1 MPVLPRHA
9 LVGGRHAAFAPGG
22 RHRAGRLREL
32 LVAGLVD
39 SFGLSLGWTLFT
51 LLAVL
56 TGGLGDAALY
66 NAAMLVGVVLSAPV
80 TTWLARRWPG
90 RVLVRTAAVVEA
102 GLRLATL
109 VGLVMGGPPALIA
122 LGVLVMYTVAWI
134 GYAGMRAEVAA
145 VDGRDRAMTGYA
157 LSIAA
162 VEAGGAGLAALLPF
176 GGSGIPSGPILT
188 AVIIAYTACL
198 LPTFA
203 SATRARVPSASSVSS
218 VVFSKPP
225 LRLYAAGGLVMFLGS
240 GPTLLSVALATEL
253 HGRTAVAG
261 AALAFSVGAL
271 VSPVAVD
278 LVTRLRLPPMVAWPL
293 WAAGMVAGWVL
304 APAHVAGLFLAQF
317 LSGLSLTAFE
327 GVMDARVASRAEPG
341 TVTTALAWSAA
352 TRALGS
358 ALAVRTVPLVVAASA
373 ISATAGLTAGAL
385 MLTAGLAAG
394 LAVASRAR
402 ANGVAPVSGVPG
414 AGGAQGAPGAPG
426 IAGAAGV
433 AAAPGIATTPKRA
446 DEPRPLCPA

>member
-9 LVGGRHAAFAPGG
+9 GFVEGPTGRHTAAPGG

-39 SFGLSLGWTLFT
+39 SFGLALGWTLFT
-51 LLAVL
+51 LVAVQV
-56 TGGLGDAALY
+56 GGLADAALY
-66 NAAMLVGVVLSAPV
+66 NAAMLIGLVLSAPV
-80 TTWLARRWPG
+80 TTWIANRWPG
-90 RVLVRTAAVVEA
+90 RLLVRSAAAVEA
-102 GLRLATL
+102 LLR
-109 VGLVMGGPPALIA
+109 VGTMVALLLGWAAPLIA
-122 LGVLVMYTVAWI
+122 AGVMVMYLVAWV

-162 VEAGGAGLAALLPF
+162 VEAGGVGLAALLPF
-176 GGSGIPSGPILT
+176 GHGGLPSD
-188 AVIIAYTACL
+188 AVVTVVTVAYAACL
-198 LPTFA
+198 LPTFV
-203 SATRARVPSASSVSS
+203 SATRARVPSARAVTATARPRSGTL
-218 VVFSKPP
+218 PWRM
-225 LRLYAAGGLVMFLGS
+225 LTYGGLVMILGS

-278 LVTRLRLPPMVAWPL
+278 LVTRLRLSPPVAWPL

-304 APAHVAGLFLAQF
+304 APSHVAGLFVAQF

-327 GVMDARVASRAEPG
+327 GVMDARVAGRAGPG

-358 ALAVRTVPLVVAASA
+358 ALAVRTMPLVVAAAAVSA
-373 ISATAGLTAGAL
+373 
-385 MLTAGLAAG
+385 
-394 LAVASRAR
+394 
-402 ANGVAPVSGVPG
+402 
-414 AGGAQGAPGAPG
+414 
-426 IAGAAGV
+426 AAGV
-433 AAAPGIATTPKRA
+433 AAGALVATAGAAAALAVVAARSGRLA
-446 DEPRPLCPA
+446 DLP

>member
-9 LVGGRHAAFAPGG
+9 LAVGPAGRHAAAAPGG

-56 TGGLGDAALY
+56 VGGLADAALY

-80 TTWLARRWPG
+80 TTWLANRWPG
-90 RVLVRTAAVVEA
+90 RLLVRTAAGVEA
-102 GLRLATL
+102 LLRVATL
-109 VGLVMGGPPALIA
+109 LGLVLGWPSPVIA
-122 LGVLVMYTVAWI
+122 AGVLVMYTVAWV

-157 LSIAA
+157 LCIAA
-162 VEAGGAGLAALLPF
+162 VEAGGVGLAALLPF
-176 GGSGIPSGPILT
+176 GGSGMPSTPMLT
-188 AVIIAYTACL
+188 AVAVAYTACL
-198 LPTFA
+198 IPTFV
-203 SATRARVPSASSVSS
+203 SATRARVPSART
-218 VVFSKPP
+218 VVATPLVGKLP
-225 LRLYAAGGLVMFLGS
+225 LRMFLGGGLVMLLGS
-240 GPTLLSVALATEL
+240 GPTLLSVALAAEL

-271 VSPVAVD
+271 ASPVAVD
-278 LVTRLRLPPMVAWPL
+278 LVTRLRLPPPVAWPL
-293 WAAGMVAGWVL
+293 WAVGMVIGWVL
-304 APAHVAGLFLAQF
+304 APAHVAGLLVAQF

-358 ALAVRTVPLVVAASA
+358 ALAVRA
-373 ISATAGLTAGAL
+373 IPMMAGA
-385 MLTAGLAAG
+385 AA
-394 LAVASRAR
+394 V
-402 ANGVAPVSGVPG
+402 G
-414 AGGAQGAPGAPG
+414 A
-426 IAGAAGV
+426 AAGV
-433 AAAPGIATTPKRA
+433 AAGVLVLAAGCGAALVMTTRSRSLA
-446 DEPRPLCPA
+446 

>member
-9 LVGGRHAAFAPGG
+9 GFTDRPAGRHAASAPGG

-32 LVAGLVD
+32 MVAALVD

-66 NAAMLVGVVLSAPV
+66 NAAMLGGVVLSAPV
-80 TTWLARRWPG
+80 TTWLAHRWPG
-90 RVLVRTAAVVEA
+90 RLLVRSASAVEA
-102 GLRLATL
+102 VLRLATML
-109 VGLVMGGPPALIA
+109 GLVLGGPSPLIA
-122 LGVLVMYTVAWI
+122 VGVLAMYTVAWV

-176 GGSGIPSGPILT
+176 GGSGRPSGPILT
-188 AVIIAYTACL
+188 AVIVAYVACL

-203 SATRARVPSASSVSS
+203 SATRARVPSART
-218 VVFSKPP
+218 VVTTARPSIEKLAKLP
-225 LRLYAAGGLVMFLGS
+225 LRLFAFGGVVMLLGS
-240 GPTLLSVALATEL
+240 GPTLLSVALATEM
-253 HGRTAVAG
+253 HGRAAVAG

-278 LVTRLRLPPMVAWPL
+278 VVTRRRARPAVAWPL
-293 WAAGMVAGWVL
+293 WGAGMVVGWVV
-304 APAHVAGLFLAQF
+304 APAHLAGLFVAQF

-327 GVMDARVASRAEPG
+327 GAMDARVASRAEPG

-352 TRALGS
+352 TRAMGS
-358 ALAVRTVPLVVAASA
+358 AVAVRTVPLIVAASA
-373 ISATAGLTAGAL
+373 ISATAGVTAGVL
-385 MLTAGLAAG
+385 VLT
-394 LAVASRAR
+394 
-402 ANGVAPVSGVPG
+402 
-414 AGGAQGAPGAPG
+414 
-426 IAGAAGV
+426 AGV
-433 AAAPGIATTPKRA
+433 AAALAGVGRA
-446 DEPRPLCPA
+446 RRFAPVP

>member
-1 MPVLPRHA
+1 MPVLPRHTLA
-9 LVGGRHAAFAPGG
+9 VGSAGRHAAAAPGG

-56 TGGLGDAALY
+56 VGGLADAALY
-66 NAAMLVGVVLSAPV
+66 NAAMLVGVVLSAPI
-80 TTWLARRWPG
+80 TTWLANRWPG
-90 RVLVRTAAVVEA
+90 RLLVRTAAGVEA
-102 GLRLATL
+102 LLRVATL
-109 VGLVMGGPPALIA
+109 VGLVLGWPSPVIA
-122 LGVLVMYTVAWI
+122 AGVLVMYTVAWV

-162 VEAGGAGLAALLPF
+162 VEAGGTGLAALLPF
-176 GGSGIPSGPILT
+176 GGSGLPSTPMLT
-188 AVIIAYTACL
+188 AVAIAYTACL
-198 LPTFA
+198 IPTFV
-203 SATRARVPSASSVSS
+203 SATRARVPSARA
-218 VVFSKPP
+218 VVATPLVGKLP
-225 LRLYAAGGLVMFLGS
+225 LRMFLGGGLVTLLGS
-240 GPTLLSVALATEL
+240 GPTLLSVALAAEL

-271 VSPVAVD
+271 ASPVAVD
-278 LVTRLRLPPMVAWPL
+278 LVTRLRLPPPVAWPL
-293 WAAGMVAGWVL
+293 WAVGMVIGWVL
-304 APAHVAGLFLAQF
+304 APAHVAGLLVAQF

-358 ALAVRTVPLVVAASA
+358 ALAVRA
-373 ISATAGLTAGAL
+373 IPMMAGA
-385 MLTAGLAAG
+385 AA
-394 LAVASRAR
+394 V
-402 ANGVAPVSGVPG
+402 G
-414 AGGAQGAPGAPG
+414 A
-426 IAGAAGV
+426 AAGV
-433 AAAPGIATTPKRA
+433 AAGVLVLAAGCGAALVMAARSRSLA
-446 DEPRPLCPA
+446 

>member
-1 MPVLPRHA
+1 MPVLPRHTLA
-9 LVGGRHAAFAPGG
+9 GRSAGRHTAGAPGG

-51 LLAVL
+51 LLAVMV
-56 TGGLGDAALY
+56 GGLADAALY

-80 TTWLARRWPG
+80 TTWLANRWPG
-90 RVLVRTAAVVEA
+90 RLLVRTAAGVEA
-102 GLRLATL
+102 VLRLATL
-109 VGLVMGGPPALIA
+109 AGLVLGWPAPLVA
-122 LGVLVMYTVAWI
+122 AGVLVMYTIAWV

-162 VEAGGAGLAALLPF
+162 VEAGGTGVAALLPF
-176 GGSGIPSGPILT
+176 GGAAGLPSTPVLI
-188 AVIIAYTACL
+188 AVAIVYTACL
-198 LPTFA
+198 IPTFV
-203 SATRARVPSASSVSS
+203 SATRARVPSART
-218 VVFSKPP
+218 VVATPRPVVLSKLP
-225 LRLYAAGGLVMFLGS
+225 LRMFAAGGLVMLLGS

-253 HGRTAVAG
+253 HGRAAVAG

-278 LVTRLRLPPMVAWPL
+278 LVTRLRLPPPVAWPL
-293 WAAGMVAGWVL
+293 WAAGMVIGWML
-304 APAHVAGLFLAQF
+304 APAHVAGLLVAQF

-358 ALAVRTVPLVVAASA
+358 ALAVRA
-373 ISATAGLTAGAL
+373 IPMVAGA
-385 MLTAGLAAG
+385 AAVGAAAG
-394 LAVASRAR
+394 AAA
-402 ANGVAPVSGVPG
+402 GVLVLM
-414 AGGAQGAPGAPG
+414 
-426 IAGAAGV
+426 AGV
-433 AAAPGIATTPKRA
+433 AAGLMMAVRSRRLA
-446 DEPRPLCPA
+446 

>member
-9 LVGGRHAAFAPGG
+9 GFTDRAAGRHAASAPGG

-39 SFGLSLGWTLFT
+39 SFGLALGWTLFT
-51 LLAVL
+51 LLAVQV
-56 TGGLGDAALY
+56 GGLADAALY
-66 NAAMLVGVVLSAPV
+66 NAAMLIGLVLSAPV
-80 TTWLARRWPG
+80 TTWLANRWPG
-90 RVLVRTAAVVEA
+90 RLLVRGAALLEA
-102 GLRLATL
+102 LLR
-109 VGLVMGGPPALIA
+109 VGTMVALLLGWAAPLIA
-122 LGVLVMYTVAWI
+122 AGVMVMYLVAWV

-176 GGSGIPSGPILT
+176 GHSGLPSGPVLA
-188 AVIIAYTACL
+188 AVVVAYAACL
-198 LPTFA
+198 LPTFV
-203 SATRARVPSASSVSS
+203 SATRARVPSATRARVKPHTGAARPGAAHTGGRD
-218 VVFSKPP
+218 VVPRPGLGTLPWGLLS
-225 LRLYAAGGLVMFLGS
+225 YGGLVMMLGS

-278 LVTRLRLPPMVAWPL
+278 VVTRLRLSPAVAWPL
-293 WAAGMVAGWVL
+293 WAAGMVVGWVL
-304 APAHVAGLFLAQF
+304 APFHVVGLLVAQV

-327 GVMDARVASRAEPG
+327 GVMDARVAGRAEPG

-358 ALAVRTVPLVVAASA
+358 ALTVRMVPLVVASA
-373 ISATAGLTAGAL
+373 AVSAAAGMAAGMLVLMAGA
-385 MLTAGLAAG
+385 AAG
-394 LAVASRAR
+394 LAVAARAR
-402 ANGVAPVSGVPG
+402 RLVDVP
-414 AGGAQGAPGAPG
+414 
-426 IAGAAGV
+426 
-433 AAAPGIATTPKRA
+433 
-446 DEPRPLCPA
+446 

>member
-9 LVGGRHAAFAPGG
+9 GFTDRPVGRHAASAPGG

-32 LVAGLVD
+32 MVAGLVD

-56 TGGLGDAALY
+56 VGGLADAATY
-66 NAAMLVGVVLSAPV
+66 NAAMLIGVVLSAPV
-80 TTWLARRWPG
+80 TTWLANRWPG
-90 RVLVRTAAVVEA
+90 RLLVRTAAGVEA
-102 GLRLATL
+102 VLRVGTL
-109 VGLVMGGPPALIA
+109 VGLVLGWPAPLVA
-122 LGVLVMYTVAWI
+122 VGVLAMYTVAWV
-134 GYAGMRAEVAA
+134 GYAGMRAEVAT

-162 VEAGGAGLAALLPF
+162 VEAGGTGLAALLPF
-176 GGSGIPSGPILT
+176 GTSGLPSGPVIA
-188 AVIIAYTACL
+188 AVAIAYTSCL
-198 LPTFA
+198 VPTFV
-203 SATRARVPSASSVSS
+203 SATRARVPSARTIVAAGGRVPSVPTA
-218 VVFSKPP
+218 VATAPRPVGAGRLP
-225 LRLYAAGGLVMFLGS
+225 LRMFAAGGLVMLLGS

-278 LVTRLRLPPMVAWPL
+278 LVTRLRLSPPVAWPL
-293 WAAGMVAGWVL
+293 WAVGMVIGWVL
-304 APAHVAGLFLAQF
+304 APAHVAGLLVAQF

-327 GVMDARVASRAEPG
+327 GVMDARVAGRAEPG

-358 ALAVRTVPLVVAASA
+358 ALAVRA
-373 ISATAGLTAGAL
+373 IPMMAGA
-385 MLTAGLAAG
+385 AA
-394 LAVASRAR
+394 V
-402 ANGVAPVSGVPG
+402 G
-414 AGGAQGAPGAPG
+414 A
-426 IAGAAGV
+426 AAGV
-433 AAAPGIATTPKRA
+433 AAGILVLAAGGAAALVAAARA
-446 DEPRPLCPA
+446 RRLA

>member
-9 LVGGRHAAFAPGG
+9 LAVGSAGRHAAAAPGG

-39 SFGLSLGWTLFT
+39 SFGLSLGWTMFT

-56 TGGLGDAALY
+56 VGGLADAALY

-80 TTWLARRWPG
+80 TTWLANRWPG
-90 RVLVRTAAVVEA
+90 RLLVRAAAGVEA
-102 GLRLATL
+102 LLRIATL
-109 VGLVMGGPPALIA
+109 VGLVLGWPVPLIA
-122 LGVLVMYTVAWI
+122 FGVLVMYTVAWV

-162 VEAGGAGLAALLPF
+162 VEAGGTGLAALLPF
-176 GGSGIPSGPILT
+176 GGSGLPSTPVLT
-188 AVIIAYTACL
+188 VVAIAYTACL
-198 LPTFA
+198 IPTFV
-203 SATRARVPSASSVSS
+203 SATRARVPSACTVAATPL
-218 VVFSKPP
+218 VVGKLP
-225 LRLYAAGGLVMFLGS
+225 LRMFLGGGLVMLLGS

-261 AALAFSVGAL
+261 AALAFSMGAL

-278 LVTRLRLPPMVAWPL
+278 VVTRLRLPPPVAWPL
-293 WAAGMVAGWVL
+293 WAVGMVIGWVL
-304 APAHVAGLFLAQF
+304 APAHVAGLLVAQF

-352 TRALGS
+352 TRSLGS
-358 ALAVRTVPLVVAASA
+358 ALAVRA
-373 ISATAGLTAGAL
+373 IPMMAGA
-385 MLTAGLAAG
+385 AA
-394 LAVASRAR
+394 V
-402 ANGVAPVSGVPG
+402 G
-414 AGGAQGAPGAPG
+414 A
-426 IAGAAGV
+426 AAGV
-433 AAAPGIATTPKRA
+433 AAGVLVLAAGGGAALIMASRSRSLA
-446 DEPRPLCPA
+446 

>member
-9 LVGGRHAAFAPGG
+9 GITDRPAGRHAASAPGG

-56 TGGLGDAALY
+56 VGGLADAALY
-66 NAAMLVGVVLSAPV
+66 NAAMLVGVVASAPV
-80 TTWLARRWPG
+80 TTWLANRWPG
-90 RVLVRTAAVVEA
+90 RLLVRTAAGVEA
-102 GLRLATL
+102 VLRVATL
-109 VGLVMGGPPALIA
+109 AGLVLGWPVPLVAA
-122 LGVLVMYTVAWI
+122 GVLTMYTVAWV

-162 VEAGGAGLAALLPF
+162 VEAGGTGLAALLPF
-176 GGSGIPSGPILT
+176 GTSGMPSGPVLAIV
-188 AVIIAYTACL
+188 AIAYTACL
-198 LPTFA
+198 VPTFV
-203 SATRARVPSASSVSS
+203 SATRARVPSART
-218 VVFSKPP
+218 VVTTPRPAAVRKLP
-225 LRLYAAGGLVMFLGS
+225 LRLFAAGGLVTLLGS
-240 GPTLLSVALATEL
+240 GPTLLSVALAAEL

-271 VSPVAVD
+271 ASPVAVD
-278 LVTRLRLPPMVAWPL
+278 VVTRLRLPPSVAWPL
-293 WAAGMVAGWVL
+293 WGVGMAIGWVL
-304 APAHVAGLFLAQF
+304 APAHVAGLLVAQF

-341 TVTTALAWSAA
+341 TVTTALAWSAS

-358 ALAVRTVPLVVAASA
+358 ALAVRA
-373 ISATAGLTAGAL
+373 IPMMAGA
-385 MLTAGLAAG
+385 AAVGAAAG
-394 LAVASRAR
+394 TA
-402 ANGVAPVSGVPG
+402 
-414 AGGAQGAPGAPG
+414 AG
-426 IAGAAGV
+426 ILVLAAGV
-433 AAAPGIATTPKRA
+433 AAGLVMAGRVRRLA
-446 DEPRPLCPA
+446 